1 MRQIKVQTISEFVD
15 IIGDDAKHLIYS
27 LRSKIGE
34 KLAVIDES
42 GQRAL
47 IELISFN
54 KNSVKGRMIKRL
66 PPLNIEIIT
75 LAVSIPK
82 SGLDTIVRQAT
93 EIGVSAIQP
102 LITERTISRP
112 SAAKAERWQRIV
124 KEAAQQSGAFEPQI
138 LPINS
143 FEDWIKKISDS
154 QIIFCNE
161 SENQK
166 LITEIELTDKTVIL
180 IGSEGGFSNNEL
192 KTLKD
197 IGAISVSLGKNI
209 LRVDTAAISALSIVK
224 SLKMI

>member
-1 MRQIKVQTISEFVD
+1 MLSLLDNTLEKVTVHIISDNTLSASNRKKLVEIVQKYNQQIEFYNVD
-15 IIGDDAKHLIYS
+15 
-27 LRSKIGE
+27 E
-34 KLAVIDES
+34 LA
-42 GQRAL
+42 
-47 IELISFN
+47 
-54 KNSVKGRMIKRL
+54 
-66 PPLNIEIIT
+66 T
-75 LAVSIPK
+75 
-82 SGLDTIVRQAT
+82 
-93 EIGVSAIQP
+93 
-102 LITERTISRP
+102 
-112 SAAKAERWQRIV
+112 
-124 KEAAQQSGAFEPQI
+124 
-138 LPINS
+138 
-143 FEDWIKKISDS
+143 DWIKKISDS